1 MRLVL
6 DTNTAVSGL
15 IWGGVPGRLI
25 DAAAAGKTQ
34 IISSVPLLDELH
46 DVLFRKKFA
55 AQLAEQAV
63 DAADLFEGYAALVQL
78 VGPAVIGPVILA
90 DPDDDIVLAT
100 AVACGAGLIVSGDAH
115 LLGIGEFQG
124 IFRPHAFGGC
134 ESVGGVTGGSPP
146 ARWHL
151 RLSGTTTSF
160 GVALPASPSGCSLQA
175 AGHEVP
181 AVSLD
186 LPRSST
192 AKTGTALIVNRA
204 TICGFSYPSTC
215 CFWMTTSPTRAL
227 RT

>member
-25 DAAAAGKTQ
+25 DAAAAGTAQ

-78 VGPAVIGPVILA
+78 VVPAVIGPVILA

-100 AVACGAGLIVSGDAH
+100 AVACGADLIVSGDAH

-124 IFRPHAFGGC
+124 IP
-134 ESVGGVTGGSPP
+134 VLT
-146 ARWHL
+146 
-151 RLSGTTTSF
+151 
-160 GVALPASPSGCSLQA
+160 PSA
-175 AGHEVP
+175 
-181 AVSLD
+181 AVSRL
-186 LPRSST
+186 
-192 AKTGTALIVNRA
+192 AV
-204 TICGFSYPSTC
+204 
-215 CFWMTTSPTRAL
+215 
-227 RT
+227 